1 MINGSACDLTSFYVI
16 SPYLNWNALSQVEVS
31 KMDGDT
37 DALPPVAAL
46 FLVVFDKKVG

>member
-1 MINGSACDLTSFYVI
+1 
-16 SPYLNWNALSQVEVS
+16 
-31 KMDGDT
+31 MDGDA